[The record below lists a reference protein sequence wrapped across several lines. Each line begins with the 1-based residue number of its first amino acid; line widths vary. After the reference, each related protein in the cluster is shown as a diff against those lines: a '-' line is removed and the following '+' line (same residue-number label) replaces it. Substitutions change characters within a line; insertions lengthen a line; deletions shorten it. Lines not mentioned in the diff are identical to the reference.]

1 MTIPRAYDIIFL
13 QTAKARIHGGKGW
26 CAREER
32 MGADAWKLFGQ
43 QAAGLGCF
51 GLAYFLS
58 GFLPQGANIAFAI
71 ILGIGAFIGYIVCC
85 AKDFL
90 DGLWLFPL
98 LFSAASGFAVGIY
111 FCLSDSLFFGNWR
124 TFAIAA
130 ALSLVIALV
139 AFPNLAGRPQLWQK
153 IGGCIVAAGSLALSV
168 YCFCRWGG
176 GLAWREAA
184 FVFLFLT
191 FLLLGECAYLCLGG
205 DMRHKTNLA
214 FCAAFFIILFIVLL
228 IVTEGDAADGIGDV
242 FVDGGSGGT
251 TPGKGKRER
260 VLRKK

>member
-1 MTIPRAYDIIFL
+1 
-13 QTAKARIHGGKGW
+13 
-26 CAREER
+26 

-51 GLAYFLS
+51 WLAYFLS
-58 GFLPQGANIAFAI
+58 GFLPQGANIALAI
-71 ILGIGAFIGYIVCC
+71 IVGVGAFIGYIVCC

-98 LFSAASGFAVGIY
+98 LFSAASGFAIGIY
-111 FCLSDSLFFGNWR
+111 FCLFDSLFFGNWK
-124 TFAIAA
+124 TFSLAA
-130 ALSLVIALV
+130 AISLAIALV
-139 AFPNLAGRPQLWQK
+139 AFPNFSGGPQLWQK
-153 IGGCIVAAGSLALSV
+153 IGGGIVAAGALALSV
-168 YCFCRWGG
+168 YCFCRWGDG
-176 GLAWREAA
+176 PAWREAA

-251 TPGKGKRER
+251 PPGKGKRER

>member
-1 MTIPRAYDIIFL
+1 
-13 QTAKARIHGGKGW
+13 
-26 CAREER
+26 

-51 GLAYFLS
+51 WLAYFLS
-58 GFLPQGANIAFAI
+58 GFLPQGADIAFAAVI
-71 ILGIGAFIGYIVCC
+71 GVGAFVGYIVCC

-111 FCLSDSLFFGNWR
+111 FCLFDSLFFGNWK
-124 TFAIAA
+124 TFALAA
-130 ALSLVIALV
+130 AVSLAVALV
-139 AFPNLAGRPQLWQK
+139 AFPNVAAKPQLWQK
-153 IGGCIVAAGSLALSV
+153 LGGCILTAGSLALSV
-168 YCFCRWGG
+168 YCFCRWGN

-191 FLLLGECAYLCLGG
+191 FMLSGECAYLCLGG

-214 FCAAFFIILFIVLL
+214 FCAAFFVVLFVVLL
-228 IVTEGDAADGIGDV
+228 VVTEGDAAEGIGDAV
-242 FVDGGSGGT
+242 IGGIGDTDASA
-251 TPGKGKRER
+251 GKSKKRP
-260 VLRKK
+260 LRHRKE